1 MAGFRSLPK
10 KQNKTMPR
18 IADPNRKLRGKLNL
32 TIHPEIR
39 DFAEQLAF
47 KRRRSVSQLFEDLV
61 EAEWFRF
68 VVPFRNCLRTSSRP
82 SGSASK
88 PPNKAHRLPN
98 IRKLPTTARPRCNT
112 GQQTSKKAALFKKQR

>member
-68 VVPFRNCLRTSSRP
+68 Q
-82 SGSASK
+82 A
-88 PPNKAHRLPN
+88 A
-98 IRKLPTTARPRCNT
+98 
-112 GQQTSKKAALFKKQR
+112 QQGAPAPQYPQAAYYGTPKM

>member
-1 MAGFRSLPK
+1 MRALLTLFRNNAIVRTDCWSQAVIPK
-10 KQNKTMPR
+10 NKKYTQHMPR

-61 EAEWFRF
+61 EAEWFRYQ
-68 VVPFRNCLRTSSRP
+68 
-82 SGSASK
+82 A
-88 PPNKAHRLPN
+88 A
-98 IRKLPTTARPRCNT
+98 
-112 GQQTSKKAALFKKQR
+112 QQGAPAPQYPQAAYYGMPKV

>member
-1 MAGFRSLPK
+1 MVRVGGGFPLAVQK
-10 KQNKTMPR
+10 NKTNKTMPR

-61 EAEWFRF
+61 EAEWFRYQ
-68 VVPFRNCLRTSSRP
+68 
-82 SGSASK
+82 A
-88 PPNKAHRLPN
+88 A
-98 IRKLPTTARPRCNT
+98 
-112 GQQTSKKAALFKKQR
+112 QQGAPAPQYPQAAYYGMPKI

>member
-1 MAGFRSLPK
+1 MDHGFRLAIQRNNQTK
-10 KQNKTMPR
+10 NDMPR

-61 EAEWFRF
+61 EAEWFRYQAAQQG
-68 VVPFRNCLRTSSRP
+68 VPAQP
-82 SGSASK
+82 VAPQYPQPAYYGMPK
-88 PPNKAHRLPN
+88 M
-98 IRKLPTTARPRCNT
+98 
-112 GQQTSKKAALFKKQR
+112 

>member
-1 MAGFRSLPK
+1 
-10 KQNKTMPR
+10 MPR

-61 EAEWFRF
+61 EAESALRD
-68 VVPFRNCLRTSSRP
+68 VVQEGDVLIVQ
-82 SGSASK
+82 GAGDVDDL
-88 PPNKAHRLPN
+88 A
-98 IRKLPTTARPRCNT
+98 RKL
-112 GQQTSKKAALFKKQR
+112 AL